1 MVDLFVGFLYLSIMH
16 SCWAELKLASV
27 AEPSTVLV
35 FVFCQEQVQIHKGIN
50 YFKYI
55 IQQGT
60 EKTGKNMFCFGSV
73 LYWTQ
78 SEKFVYT
85 NQQRFAFQIQMLTA
99 ICCTY
104 CEVDSLK
111 PS

>member
-1 MVDLFVGFLYLSIMH
+1 MSGI
-16 SCWAELKLASV
+16 
-27 AEPSTVLV
+27 
-35 FVFCQEQVQIHKGIN
+35 QIPIFRPEVKGKAFIVPFDRITSQYS
-50 YFKYI
+50 YFKEI
-55 IQQGT
+55 WIFSPIQQGT
-60 EKTGKNMFCFGSV
+60 DKTEKKNMFCFGSV